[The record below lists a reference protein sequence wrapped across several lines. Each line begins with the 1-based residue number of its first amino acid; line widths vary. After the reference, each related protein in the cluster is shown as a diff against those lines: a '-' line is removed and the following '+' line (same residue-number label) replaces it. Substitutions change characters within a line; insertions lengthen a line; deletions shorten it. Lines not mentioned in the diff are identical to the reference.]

1 MYSEENEEYYENNNE
16 TLPPNGNVDMT
27 MKLPAKSHINKLEVI
42 SFRKKY
48 SLSLGNDSII
58 TI

>member
-42 SFRKKY
+42 SF
-48 SLSLGNDSII
+48 
-58 TI
+58 